1 MRYLGQVALLMMLL
15 VSVSCVSK
23 KKFTESQ
30 MQLEDTN
37 NDLRASRTEL
47 ESMKSNIAELEA
59 QLQKLENDKTAMAGD
74 AQMKEQTIS
83 DLRAQIDDLKAQRA
97 NAYRQIED
105 LTILSAEA
113 NKNVGNTIRQLEGK
127 DEYIQYLQAA
137 KSKTDSL
144 NLALAVN
151 LKGVLS
157 DNIADQDVEIM
168 VDKTVV
174 YVNLSDKMLY
184 RSGSSKITNE
194 ANAVLEK
201 IAKIV
206 KSRPDL
212 EVMVEGYTDSRS
224 ISTECIEDNWDL
236 SVKRA
241 TSVVRVLQEKHG
253 VDPNKLIAAGRGE
266 YNALADNDTPE
277 GMAKN
282 RRTRIILLP
291 KTGQFYDL
299 LDPATAPK
307 M

>member
-1 MRYLGQVALLMMLL
+1 MRYLGQVALLMMLMI
-15 VSVSCVSK
+15 SVSCVSK
-23 KKFTESQ
+23 KKFTASQ
-30 MQLEDTN
+30 MELEDTT
-37 NDLRASRTEL
+37 NDLRASKSEINTMKNEL
-47 ESMKSNIAELEA
+47 GELEA
-59 QLQKLENDKTAMAGD
+59 SIERLQVEKDNLERNAGE
-74 AQMKEQTIS
+74 KEGMIQDLKDQIS
-83 DLRAQIDDLKAQRA
+83 DLRSQRDKQ
-97 NAYRQIED
+97 YEQIEG
-105 LTILSAEA
+105 LTLLSQAA
-113 NKNVGNTIRQLEGK
+113 NDNIGNTIRQLEGK
-127 DEYIQYLQAA
+127 DEYIRILQAA

-151 LKGVLS
+151 LKNVLN
-157 DNIADQDVEIM
+157 DNILDEDVEIM

-184 RSGSSKITNE
+184 RSGSSKITSE

-241 TSVVRVLQEKHG
+241 TSVVRVLQEKYG

-291 KTGQFYDL
+291 KTEQFYDL
-299 LDPATAPK
+299 LDPNKAPK